1 MKNGYKWLLLLL
13 LSSAFFFHQAD
24 RALFGLLTIP
34 IQDELKLSDV
44 QIGWINTVLSWT
56 LAGMAFVAGPVGD
69 RFSRKWVI
77 TLSLI
82 AWSFMTFMM
91 GFVGDWRICGFLIP
105 AFFVVMFF
113 RSIATGVGESF
124 YGPCYPPL
132 IAAYHKATRSIA
144 LSIHQGAL
152 YVGLMTSGVLTAW
165 ALGVLG
171 SWRHVFMVFGGA
183 GFALGVGFIWL
194 LKDTGRETKDGPA
207 AARPSPWAGFVYF
220 FKCPSAWCAM
230 AGFIAIVFVNNA
242 YLFWAPKF
250 MAQKFGVSVGAAGT
264 QTMLYHHLFA
274 FVAIIAGGILTD
286 RFVKRM
292 PRFRLGF
299 QILSMLAGAPCLV
312 LVGFSSSVAAMVAMT
327 GFIAIVFVNNAYLFW
342 APKFMAEKFGVSVG
356 EAGAQTMF
364 YHHLLAFIAILAGG
378 VITDRFVKRWPR
390 FRLGFQILA
399 LLAGAPCLVMT
410 GFAPTAVGMVAM
422 AALYGVFRGFF
433 EVNTH
438 ASLFDV
444 IAPAY
449 RSTAVGIFTVF
460 AFFFGGLS
468 GVLMGAL
475 SQKYG
480 VHGFEIGFSV
490 MGATYVIAALLM
502 MISFFVTFKKDRIA
516 E

>member
-1 MKNGYKWLLLLL
+1 MKNGYKWVMLAM
-13 LSSAFFFHQAD
+13 LSCAFFFHQAD

-34 IQDELKLSDV
+34 IQDELGLTDV

-69 RFSRKWVI
+69 RFSRKWII

-82 AWSFMTFMM
+82 SWSLMTFMM
-91 GFVGDWRICGFLIP
+91 GFVGNWTLFGVVIP

-132 IAAYHKATRSIA
+132 IAAFHKETRSIA

-152 YVGLMTSGVLTAW
+152 YFGLMTSGVITAW
-165 ALGVLG
+165 ALGILG
-171 SWRHVFMVFGGA
+171 TWRHVFMVFGGA
-183 GFALGVGFIWL
+183 GFALGVFFIFAL
-194 LKDTGRETKDGPA
+194 RDTTAEA
-207 AARPSPWAGFVYF
+207 AGFDKAKGGSDQNQPDSKIREFDDSIIVSHPSFFAGLVYF
-220 FKCPSAWCAM
+220 FRKPSAWCAM
-230 AGFIAIVFVNNA
+230 AGFVAIVFVNNA

-250 MAQKFGVSVGAAGT
+250 MAMKFGTSVGEAGT

-274 FVAIIAGGILTD
+274 FLAIMTGGLLTD

-299 QILSMLAGAPCLV
+299 QILALLCGAPCLV
-312 LVGFSSSVAAMVAMT
+312 LIGFADAAAAM
-327 GFIAIVFVNNAYLFW
+327 IAL
-342 APKFMAEKFGVSVG
+342 
-356 EAGAQTMF
+356 
-364 YHHLLAFIAILAGG
+364 
-378 VITDRFVKRWPR
+378 
-390 FRLGFQILA
+390 
-399 LLAGAPCLVMT
+399 
-410 GFAPTAVGMVAM
+410 TAA
-422 AALYGVFRGFF
+422 YGVFRGFF

-444 IAPAY
+444 IPPQY
-449 RSTAVGIFTVF
+449 RSTSVGIFTVF

-468 GVLMGAL
+468 GVVMGAL
-475 SQKYG
+475 SQRFG
-480 VHGFEIGFSV
+480 VRGFEVGFAL
-490 MGATYVIAALLM
+490 MGGAYVLGALLM
-502 MISFFVTFKKDRIA
+502 MVSFFFTFRRDRIV

>member
-1 MKNGYKWLLLLL
+1 MNNGKYKWLLLGL
-13 LSSAFFFHQAD
+13 LSCTFFFHQAD

-34 IQDELKLSDV
+34 IQNELHLTDV

-56 LAGMAFVAGPVGD
+56 LAGMAFIAGPVGD
-69 RFSRKWVI
+69 RLSRKWLI
-77 TLSLI
+77 TCSLI
-82 AWSFMTFMM
+82 AWSIMTFMM
-91 GFVGDWRICGFLIP
+91 GFVGDWRIFGFCIP

-132 IAAYHKATRSIA
+132 IAAYHRETRSLA
-144 LSIHQGAL
+144 LSIHQGSL
-152 YVGLMTSGVLTAW
+152 YFGLMTSGVITAW
-165 ALGVLG
+165 ALGFLG
-171 SWRHVFMVFGGA
+171 SWRHVFMLFGAA
-183 GFALGVGFIWL
+183 GFALGVSFIWI
-194 LKDTGRETKDGPA
+194 LKDCSSE
-207 AARPSPWAGFVYF
+207 ARTSGLKKASPLAGFAVF
-220 FKCPSAWCAM
+220 FRTPSAW
-230 AGFIAIVFVNNA
+230 
-242 YLFWAPKF
+242 L
-250 MAQKFGVSVGAAGT
+250 
-264 QTMLYHHLFA
+264 
-274 FVAIIAGGILTD
+274 
-286 RFVKRM
+286 
-292 PRFRLGF
+292 
-299 QILSMLAGAPCLV
+299 
-312 LVGFSSSVAAMVAMT
+312 AMT

-364 YHHLLAFIAILAGG
+364 YHHLLAFVAILAGG

-410 GFAPTAVGMVAM
+410 GFAPTAVAMVVM
-422 AALYGVFRGFF
+422 AAAYGVFRGFF

-490 MGATYVIAALLM
+490 MGASYVVGALLM
-502 MISFFVTFKKDRIA
+502 MVSFFFTFKRNRIA